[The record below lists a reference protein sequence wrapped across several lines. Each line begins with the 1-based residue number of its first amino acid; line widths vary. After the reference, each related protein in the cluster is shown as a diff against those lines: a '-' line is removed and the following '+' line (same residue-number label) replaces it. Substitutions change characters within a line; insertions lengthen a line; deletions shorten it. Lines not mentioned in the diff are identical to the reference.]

1 MSIKGVDQVLI
12 VTGMS
17 GAGRSTAAGV
27 LGDLGW
33 FVIDNLPPALL
44 TEALTEISNDSTA
57 NRAAIVID
65 AKWSNL
71 FAAVE
76 TALTRVVDSGASLK
90 MLFLDSG
97 DETLVRRY
105 ESSRRP
111 HPFDDGSGLLQGVA
125 KERLQLGD
133 LRAKADLVI
142 DTTELNPAEL
152 RARIESAFTEPD
164 QLRLRAS
171 IQSFGFK
178 YGVPLDSD
186 LVLDARFLHNPYW
199 RDDLRSLSGLNES
212 VVDFV
217 MAQDGAKD
225 FIEKVTRLLSLMS
238 QGYLREGK
246 RYVTVEIGCTGSY
259 HRSVALAS
267 KLHEALQAEGISA
280 IVTHRDMNRG
290 VY

>member
-1 MSIKGVDQVLI
+1 MSIKGVDEVLI

-90 MLFLDSG
+90 ILFLDSG

-152 RARIESAFTEPD
+152 RARIESAFAEAD

-186 LVLDARFLHNPYW
+186 LVLDARFLPNPYW

-246 RYVTVEIGCTGSY
+246 RYVTVAIGCTGGY

>member
-1 MSIKGVDQVLI
+1 MSIKGVDEVLI

-44 TEALTEISNDSTA
+44 TDALAEISNDSNAT
-57 NRAAIVID
+57 RVAIVID

-71 FAAVE
+71 FATVE
-76 TALTRVVDSGASLK
+76 SALARVSDSGAALK
-90 MLFLDSG
+90 ILFLESS
-97 DETLVRRY
+97 DEMLVRRY

-111 HPFDDGSGLLQGVA
+111 HPFDDGSGLLKGVA
-125 KERLQLGD
+125 RERLQLGD

-152 RARIESAFTEPD
+152 RTRIESAFAEED

-178 YGVPLDSD
+178 YGVPLDAD
-186 LVLDARFLHNPYW
+186 LVFDVRFLPNPYW
-199 RDDLRSLSGLNES
+199 SEDLRPLSGTDQR
-212 VVDFV
+212 VTDFV
-217 MAQDGAKD
+217 MNQDGAQE
-225 FIEKVTRLLSLMS
+225 FIERVSELLSLMS

-246 RYVTVEIGCTGSY
+246 RYVTVAIGCTGGY
-259 HRSVALAS
+259 HRSVALAI
-267 KLHEALQAEGISA
+267 KLQVALEQEGISA
-280 IVTHRDMNRG
+280 IVTHRDMSRG

>member
-1 MSIKGVDQVLI
+1 MSIKGVDEVLI

-57 NRAAIVID
+57 NRVAIVID

-90 MLFLDSG
+90 ILFLDSG

-152 RARIESAFTEPD
+152 RARIESAFAEAD

-186 LVLDARFLHNPYW
+186 LVFDARFLPNPYW
-199 RDDLRSLSGLNES
+199 RDDLRPLSGMNES

-246 RYVTVEIGCTGSY
+246 RYVTVAIGCTGGY

-267 KLHEALQAEGISA
+267 KLHEALQVEGISA